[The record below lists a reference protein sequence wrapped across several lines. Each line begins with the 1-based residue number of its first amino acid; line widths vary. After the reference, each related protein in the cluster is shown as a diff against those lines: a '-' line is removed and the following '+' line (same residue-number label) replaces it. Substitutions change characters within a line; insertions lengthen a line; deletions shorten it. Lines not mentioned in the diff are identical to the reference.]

1 MKTPRGRRILRLL
14 NGLGF
19 FVAAALI
26 FLGPAIAQAAG
37 KSVIRLSWKV
47 KGEYAPLY
55 VALDKGYYKAE
66 GLNVAVE
73 PGSGASVA
81 IKLIATGKDQF
92 AYIGGLET
100 AQGVGKDIPIRM
112 VANFVKKLPVGVA
125 AHPHIQLKT
134 PKDLEGKKLA
144 VAPVDSFVAIL
155 PAFARAHKLDLA
167 KINVIKLGW
176 GSRVPAFMRGETE
189 LITIYFT
196 NDLPVME
203 AKMGKKLNTLA
214 SFDWGFKLLGHGL
227 VVSNDYLAANGD
239 TIRKVLRASAKGWAD
254 TLKNPREAAEII
266 AKRFQTLKVDITER
280 QLIIN
285 NGLTRSPATKGKPLG
300 WQAAEDW
307 KETLDTLQKTGGIAK
322 RKELKA
328 YYTNEFVGGASM

>member
-1 MKTPRGRRILRLL
+1 MARWSSVGLLLILCLFL
-14 NGLGF
+14 IGTG
-19 FVAAALI
+19 AAE
-26 FLGPAIAQAAG
+26 GEE
-37 KSVIRLSWKV
+37 KSVIRLSWKI

-81 IKLIATGKDQF
+81 IKLIATGKDQY

-125 AHPHIQLKT
+125 AHPHIPLKT
-134 PKDLEGKKLA
+134 PRDLEGKKLA

-155 PAFARAHKLDLA
+155 PAFARAHKLDRD
-167 KINVIKLGW
+167 KINVVKLGW
-176 GSRVPAFMRGETE
+176 GSRVPAFMRGETD
-189 LITIYFT
+189 LTTIYFT
-196 NDLPVME
+196 NDLPVIE

-227 VVSNDYLAANGD
+227 VVSHDYMAANGD
-239 TIRKVLRASAKGWAD
+239 TIRKVVRASAKGWSD
-254 TLKNPREAAEII
+254 TLKNPKEAAEII
-266 AKRFQTLKVDITER
+266 AKRFQTLNVGITEK

-285 NGLTRSPATKGKPLG
+285 NGLTKSPTTKGKPVG
-300 WQAAEDW
+300 WQSAEDW
-307 KETLDTLQKTGGIAK
+307 KETLDTLEKTGGIAK
-322 RKELKA
+322 RKDLKA
-328 YYTNEFVGGASM
+328 YYTNEFIGGASM